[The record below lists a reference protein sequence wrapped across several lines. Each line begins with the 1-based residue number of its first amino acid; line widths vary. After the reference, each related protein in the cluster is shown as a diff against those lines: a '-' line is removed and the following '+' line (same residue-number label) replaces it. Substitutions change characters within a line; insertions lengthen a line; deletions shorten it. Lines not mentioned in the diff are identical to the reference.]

1 MTDELPDNDFQNGLK
16 RMGDLL
22 SQLDDA
28 DLVWEYASWVMLKDE
43 IIGAKVVSITTDSLA
58 KGKTTIVFL
67 TIGTIYKPTTK
78 ILGIVFLADIYTRS
92 KETSVG

>member
-43 IIGAKVVSITTDSLA
+43 IIGAKVVSINVEKEKHDYIFNYWS
-58 KGKTTIVFL
+58 VFFCRYL
-67 TIGTIYKPTTK
+67 YEIQGNLFWLNQPKC
-78 ILGIVFLADIYTRS
+78 
-92 KETSVG
+92 